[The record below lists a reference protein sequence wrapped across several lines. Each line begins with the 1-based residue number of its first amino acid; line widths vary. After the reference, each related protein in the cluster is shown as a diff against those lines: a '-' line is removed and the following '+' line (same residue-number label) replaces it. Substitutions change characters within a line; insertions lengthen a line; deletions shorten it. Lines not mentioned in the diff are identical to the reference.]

1 MPESSRGDG
10 ASRSPSGRAGRPRSG
25 RGAGT
30 GRAGGREPGGARSGG
45 ARAGG
50 GRAGL
55 PGSGGSEDRL
65 GGAPGPRGTGYGGGR
80 GRPGGGVGGSG
91 TGYGGGRGRPGGGVG
106 GSGTG
111 YGGGRGRPGGGA
123 GGSGTGYGGSGA
135 GSSYRGAGRS
145 GSGAGR
151 PASSA
156 AGRDA
161 DSGGSRYR
169 GAGPVAD
176 RGAAPSRRPQAFRSS
191 SHKEGGRGY
200 SSGGWDR
207 PAPRRDSPAAS
218 RRDGPG
224 SRRETEPED
233 VSESGPLPSSIGRAA
248 TTGRNLWPSAP
259 RAPRSEP
266 PGGQRGE
273 LAGASRRIPG
283 SSSASRPATSRRSPT
298 TGGYQRPSPA
308 RRSPG
313 GPSKPFGRGGRLS
326 EPSGGR
332 GSAKV
337 RRELGGDQ
345 VEGRQA
351 VRELLAAHRREVHE
365 VWMME
370 GSDPAAILRE
380 IQSLARTNH
389 VPVRLVSQR
398 QIQQVQGSEAPQGV
412 IAFAEPLTE
421 ADLSDLVGLRFNESE
436 RWARALPDDE
446 AFGPEAAH
454 GDAEPGDTGRGA
466 EPEDAGPRT
475 RRRRRARGNWRRRA
489 RGRRAG
495 GATPRPGTPVR
506 RASHAKAA
514 RGAGAERMAF
524 LVVVDGVTDPQNLG
538 ALLRSAECA
547 GVTGVV
553 LPRHRS
559 AHVTPTVTKV
569 AAGAVEHVSVAV
581 VPGVP
586 GALQELERLGVW
598 TVGLDE
604 RGSEPVFNL
613 PLGDRP
619 IALVIGAE
627 GRGLAPLSRQ
637 RCDVLARIP
646 LHGSID
652 SLNVSAAGAVAM
664 FEVARQRSA
673 QAGKRS

>member
-1 MPESSRGDG
+1 
-10 ASRSPSGRAGRPRSG
+10 
-25 RGAGT
+25 
-30 GRAGGREPGGARSGG
+30 
-45 ARAGG
+45 
-50 GRAGL
+50 
-55 PGSGGSEDRL
+55 
-65 GGAPGPRGTGYGGGR
+65 
-80 GRPGGGVGGSG
+80 
-91 TGYGGGRGRPGGGVG
+91 
-106 GSGTG
+106 
-111 YGGGRGRPGGGA
+111 
-123 GGSGTGYGGSGA
+123 
-135 GSSYRGAGRS
+135 
-145 GSGAGR
+145 
-151 PASSA
+151 
-156 AGRDA
+156 
-161 DSGGSRYR
+161 
-169 GAGPVAD
+169 
-176 RGAAPSRRPQAFRSS
+176 
-191 SHKEGGRGY
+191 
-200 SSGGWDR
+200 
-207 PAPRRDSPAAS
+207 
-218 RRDGPG
+218 
-224 SRRETEPED
+224 
-233 VSESGPLPSSIGRAA
+233 
-248 TTGRNLWPSAP
+248 
-259 RAPRSEP
+259 
-266 PGGQRGE
+266 
-273 LAGASRRIPG
+273 
-283 SSSASRPATSRRSPT
+283 
-298 TGGYQRPSPA
+298 
-308 RRSPG
+308 
-313 GPSKPFGRGGRLS
+313 
-326 EPSGGR
+326 
-332 GSAKV
+332 
-337 RRELGGDQ
+337 
-345 VEGRQA
+345 
-351 VRELLAAHRREVHE
+351 
-365 VWMME
+365 MME

-421 ADLSDLVGLRFNESE
+421 ADLSDLVGLRFE
-436 RWARALPDDE
+436 P
-446 AFGPEAAH
+446 GGT
-454 GDAEPGDTGRGA
+454 GDAEPGGTGDAEPGGTGDA
-466 EPEDAGPRT
+466 EPEDAEP
-475 RRRRRARGNWRRRA
+475 ADLE
-489 RGRRAG
+489 
-495 GATPRPGTPVR
+495 PGTPVR
-506 RASHAKAA
+506 HASHVKVT
-514 RGAGAERMAF
+514 RVAGAERMAF

>member
-1 MPESSRGDG
+1 
-10 ASRSPSGRAGRPRSG
+10 
-25 RGAGT
+25 
-30 GRAGGREPGGARSGG
+30 
-45 ARAGG
+45 
-50 GRAGL
+50 
-55 PGSGGSEDRL
+55 
-65 GGAPGPRGTGYGGGR
+65 
-80 GRPGGGVGGSG
+80 
-91 TGYGGGRGRPGGGVG
+91 
-106 GSGTG
+106 
-111 YGGGRGRPGGGA
+111 
-123 GGSGTGYGGSGA
+123 
-135 GSSYRGAGRS
+135 
-145 GSGAGR
+145 
-151 PASSA
+151 
-156 AGRDA
+156 
-161 DSGGSRYR
+161 
-169 GAGPVAD
+169 
-176 RGAAPSRRPQAFRSS
+176 
-191 SHKEGGRGY
+191 
-200 SSGGWDR
+200 
-207 PAPRRDSPAAS
+207 
-218 RRDGPG
+218 
-224 SRRETEPED
+224 
-233 VSESGPLPSSIGRAA
+233 
-248 TTGRNLWPSAP
+248 
-259 RAPRSEP
+259 
-266 PGGQRGE
+266 
-273 LAGASRRIPG
+273 
-283 SSSASRPATSRRSPT
+283 
-298 TGGYQRPSPA
+298 
-308 RRSPG
+308 
-313 GPSKPFGRGGRLS
+313 
-326 EPSGGR
+326 
-332 GSAKV
+332 
-337 RRELGGDQ
+337 
-345 VEGRQA
+345 
-351 VRELLAAHRREVHE
+351 
-365 VWMME
+365 MME

-421 ADLSDLVGLRFNESE
+421 ADLSDLVGLRFE
-436 RWARALPDDE
+436 RW
-446 AFGPEAAH
+446 
-454 GDAEPGDTGRGA
+454 
-466 EPEDAGPRT
+466 
-475 RRRRRARGNWRRRA
+475 RRRQAWRRRA
-489 RGRRAG
+489 RARTGDAEPEDRLRRA
-495 GATPRPGTPVR
+495 TSKPRPTPVR

-673 QAGKRS
+673 QAVKRS